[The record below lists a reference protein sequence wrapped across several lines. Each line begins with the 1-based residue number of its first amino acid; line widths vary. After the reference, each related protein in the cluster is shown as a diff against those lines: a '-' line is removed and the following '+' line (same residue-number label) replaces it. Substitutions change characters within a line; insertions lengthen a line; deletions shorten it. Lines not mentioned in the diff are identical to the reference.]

1 MMGDY
6 VDFTAGAVKVAPP
19 AAVAAAAQL
28 GRIEP
33 QNILIWLSI
42 IYTVG
47 LLIQL
52 LTNNGARWLGLVIKG
67 IQWLRGLFG
76 HGK

>member
-1 MMGDY
+1 MKGDY
-6 VDFTAGAVKVAPP
+6 VDFTVGAMKVTPP
-19 AAVAAAAQL
+19 AVVAAAAQL

-42 IYTVG
+42 VYTVG

-52 LTNNGARWLGLVIKG
+52 LTNNGARWLGLVIRG
-67 IQWLRGLFG
+67 IKWLRGILG

>member
-1 MMGDY
+1 MKGDF
-6 VDFTAGAVKVAPP
+6 VDFSVGAAKVAPP

-42 IYTVG
+42 VYTVG

-52 LTNNGARWLGLVIKG
+52 LTNNGARWLALVIRG
-67 IQWLRGLFG
+67 IQWVRGVFG

>member
-1 MMGDY
+1 MKGDF
-6 VDFTAGAVKVAPP
+6 VDFSVGAMKVTPP
-19 AAVAAAAQL
+19 AVVAAAAQL

-42 IYTVG
+42 VYTIG

-52 LTNNGARWLGLVIKG
+52 LTNNGARWLGLVIRG
-67 IQWLRGLFG
+67 IKWVRGIFG